1 MLFRVRPGE
10 AQQGSWRARSLGV
23 ILQHHPSERKRFLSP
38 LLCQL
43 GWQRLQHQRQPF
55 WSQRTTPPSAQAD
68 GTQEGTMN
76 PAAVGIWQSSAS
88 LWVRCCFCIERYLTL
103 PADLFCLRKARKAMR
118 QPYQTHP
125 FLYQPL
131 SNGLPSTGTL
141 SLVGYPRDHSPNR
154 AHRGSQA
161 EFNPLLTGRE
171 SSAVPVPTPS

>member
-10 AQQGSWRARSLGV
+10 AQQGSWRAQSLGV

-88 LWVRCCFCIERYLTL
+88 LSPVPLLHWALLNASSRSVLPKKGKKSHEATL
-103 PADLFCLRKARKAMR
+103 PDSSLFISTSEQR
-118 QPYQTHP
+118 TP
-125 FLYQPL
+125 FYRHLV
-131 SNGLPSTGTL
+131 TGW
-141 SLVGYPRDHSPNR
+141 
-154 AHRGSQA
+154 
-161 EFNPLLTGRE
+161 
-171 SSAVPVPTPS
+171 VPTRPFPKQGTQGKPGWV